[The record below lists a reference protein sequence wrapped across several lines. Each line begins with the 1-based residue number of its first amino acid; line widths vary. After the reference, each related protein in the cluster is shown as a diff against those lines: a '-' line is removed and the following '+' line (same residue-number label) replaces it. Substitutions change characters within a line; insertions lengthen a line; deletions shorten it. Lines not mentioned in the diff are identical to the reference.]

1 MQPRRAPFSVF
12 SLHHLPCYIPTLSP
26 TPSHNG
32 GEGPPPPPPPPPLP
46 SPPQSNGQTSRVS
59 STYIVQVP
67 KDQIYRVPAPEIAYL
82 AERYQKP
89 RGGEQVSRPWFT
101 CVSRCLVVLFIVVLS
116 LVVAVAV
123 FYLVVRPAFPP
134 SLSRASTPSTP
145 AAMTDTEP
153 SVHMGLSYERGGT
166 AVLSNSNG
174 NIATGKTPS
183 FYQSSGEMR
192 IIFLDFSGPVQV
204 NKSFYSPRTKVG
216 VSLSL
221 SLKFPMRMKVGTV
234 ESMAI
239 EVDVWCSFS
248 LSSLV
253 KESKVMRQSCYFD
266 P

>member
-1 MQPRRAPFSVF
+1 MEERV
-12 SLHHLPCYIPTLSP
+12 
-26 TPSHNG
+26 
-32 GEGPPPPPPPPPLP
+32 PPPPPPPPPLP

-123 FYLVVRPAFPP
+123 FYLVVRPAFPTFSVE
-134 SLSRASTPSTP
+134 SLHTINSSRHDRLSVHYAV
-145 AAMTDTEP
+145 AIRIRNP

-192 IIFLDFSGPVQV
+192 IIFLDFSGPAQV

-221 SLKFPMRMKVGTV
+221 SLKFPMRMKVGAV